1 MARLRRAN
9 PHEPGIRRRRRGRG
23 FSYVAS
29 TGEPVRD
36 SEVLERIRRLAI
48 PPAWTD
54 VWICPFEEGHL
65 QAVGTDAAGRRQ
77 YKYHERWQQHRQ
89 RQKYDHMLQFAGA
102 LPSLRARVGEDLS
115 RPRPDKRRVLA
126 AAVRL
131 LDLGFFRI
139 GSESYAEQNGSYGL
153 ATIKRRHVTV
163 RDDTVQFNYVAK
175 GGKRR
180 VQQVRDADVAAL
192 VRTLKARRGGG
203 DELLAAKE
211 KNGVWRDVRST
222 DVNDYLRELSDA
234 DFTAKDFRTWHAT
247 VLAAVALARMEPSK
261 TKTGKRR
268 AVSRAVCQVSESLG
282 NTPAV
287 CRTSYIDPRV
297 IDRFWDG
304 WTIEGVLRGEGD
316 HGEAGEGVPDDAAP
330 REAIEAAVLDLVEER
345 DTSVVSK
352 AA

>member
-1 MARLRRAN
+1 MGRLRRAS
-9 PHEPGIRRRRRGRG
+9 PHEPGIRRRRHGRG
-23 FSYVAS
+23 FSYVAPA
-29 TGEPVRD
+29 GEPVRD
-36 SEVLERIRRLAI
+36 REVLARIRRLAI

-89 RQKYDHMLQFAGA
+89 RQKYDHMLEFAAA
-102 LPSLRARVGEDLS
+102 LPSLRTRVAEDLA
-115 RPRPDKRRVLA
+115 RPRPDRRRVLA

-139 GSESYAEQNGSYGL
+139 GSEAYAEQNGSYGL
-153 ATIKRRHVTV
+153 ATIKRRHVSV
-163 RDDTVQFNYVAK
+163 LEDTVQFDYIAK

-180 VQQVRDADVAAL
+180 IQQVRDPDVAAL
-192 VRTLKARRGGG
+192 VRRLKARRSGG
-203 DELLAAKE
+203 DELLAVKE
-211 KNGVWRDVRST
+211 NRVWRDVRST
-222 DVNDYLRELSDA
+222 DVNDYLREVSGA

-247 VLAAVALARMEPSK
+247 VLAAVALARTEPSN

-268 AVSRAVCQVSESLG
+268 AVSRAVGQVSESLG

-304 WTIEGVLRGEGD
+304 WTIEAVLRGGGD
-316 HGEAGEGVPDDAAP
+316 HAEAGAGVPDDAAP
-330 REAIEAAVLDLVEER
+330 REAIEAAVVDLVEER
-345 DTSVVSK
+345 DNSVLSR

>member
-29 TGEPVRD
+29 TDEPVRD

-163 RDDTVQFNYVAK
+163 RDDTVQFNYVGK

-304 WTIEGVLRGEGD
+304 WTIEGVLRGGGD
-316 HGEAGEGVPDDAAP
+316 HGEVGEGVPDDAAA

>member
-23 FSYVAS
+23 FSYVAP

-36 SEVLERIRRLAI
+36 PEVLERIRRLAI

-89 RQKYDHMLQFAGA
+89 RQKYDHMLRFAVA
-102 LPSLRARVGEDLS
+102 LPSLRARVAEDLS
-115 RPRPDKRRVLA
+115 RPRPDKPRVLA

-139 GSESYAEQNGSYGL
+139 GSEAYAEQNGSYGL
-153 ATIKRRHVTV
+153 ATIKRKDVTV
-163 RDDTVQFNYVAK
+163 RDDMVQFNYVAK

-180 VQQVRDADVAAL
+180 IQQVRDADVAAL

-203 DELLAAKE
+203 DDLLAAKE
-211 KNGVWRDVRST
+211 KGVWRDIRST
-222 DVNDYLRELSDA
+222 DINDYLRELSDV

-261 TKTGKRR
+261 TKTGQRR

-304 WTIEGVLRGEGD
+304 WTIEAVLRGGGD

-330 REAIEAAVLDLVEER
+330 REAIEAAVVDLVEER
-345 DTSVVSK
+345 DTSVLSQ

>member
-1 MARLRRAN
+1 MARLRRAS
-9 PHEPGIRRRRRGRG
+9 PHEPGIHRRRRGRG
-23 FSYVAS
+23 FSYVAP

-36 SEVLERIRRLAI
+36 SEVLARIRRLAI
-48 PPAWTD
+48 PPAWTN
-54 VWICPFEEGHL
+54 VWICPLEEGHL

-89 RQKYDHMLQFAGA
+89 RLKFDRMLQFAAA
-102 LPSLRARVGEDLS
+102 LPSLRARVAEDLA
-115 RPRPDKRRVLA
+115 RPRPDQQRVLA
-126 AAVRL
+126 AAIRL

-139 GSESYAEQNGSYGL
+139 GSEAYAEQNGSYGL
-153 ATIKRRHVTV
+153 ATIKRGHVSVRGDTV
-163 RDDTVQFNYVAK
+163 RFDYVAK

-180 VQQVRDADVAAL
+180 IQQVRDAEVAAI
-192 VRTLKARRGGG
+192 VRALKARRGGG
-203 DELLAAKE
+203 DELLAVKE
-211 KNGVWRDVRST
+211 NRAWRDVRST
-222 DVNDYLRELSDA
+222 EVNDYLREVSGA

-268 AVSRAVCQVSESLG
+268 AVSNAVCQVSESLG

-304 WTIEGVLRGEGD
+304 WTIEAVLRGGDD
-316 HGEAGEGVPDDAAP
+316 HGEAGEGVPDDDAP
-330 REAIEAAVLDLVEER
+330 REAIEAAVVDLVDER
-345 DTSVVSK
+345 DTSAVSR

>member
-23 FSYVAS
+23 FSYVAP

-36 SEVLERIRRLAI
+36 PEVLERIRRLAI

-89 RQKYDHMLQFAGA
+89 RQKYDHMLRFAAA
-102 LPSLRARVGEDLS
+102 LPSLRARVAEDLS
-115 RPRPDKRRVLA
+115 RPRPDEPRVLA

-139 GSESYAEQNGSYGL
+139 GSEAYAEQNGSYGL
-153 ATIKRRHVTV
+153 ATIKRKDVTV
-163 RDDTVQFNYVAK
+163 RDDMVQFNYVAK

-180 VQQVRDADVAAL
+180 IQQVRDADVAAL

-203 DELLAAKE
+203 DDLLAAKE
-211 KNGVWRDVRST
+211 KGVWRDIRST
-222 DVNDYLRELSDA
+222 DINDYLRELSDV

-261 TKTGKRR
+261 TKTAKRR

-304 WTIEGVLRGEGD
+304 WTIEAVLRGGGD

-330 REAIEAAVLDLVEER
+330 REAIEAAVVDLVEER
-345 DTSVVSK
+345 DTSVLSQ

>member
-1 MARLRRAN
+1 MARLRRAS
-9 PHEPGIRRRRRGRG
+9 PHEPGIRRRRHGRG
-23 FSYVAS
+23 FSYVAP

-36 SEVLERIRRLAI
+36 PEVLARIRSLAI

-77 YKYHERWQQHRQ
+77 YRYHDRWQQHRQ
-89 RQKYDHMLQFAGA
+89 RQKYGHMLEFAAA
-102 LPSLRARVGEDLS
+102 LPSLRARVAEDLA
-115 RPRPDKRRVLA
+115 RPRPDRRLVLA

-139 GSESYAEQNGSYGL
+139 GSEAYAEQNGSYGL
-153 ATIKRRHVTV
+153 ATIKRRDVSV
-163 RDDTVQFNYVAK
+163 REDTVQFDYIAK

-180 VQQVRDADVAAL
+180 IQQVRDPDVAVI

-203 DELLAAKE
+203 DELLAVKE
-211 KNGVWRDVRST
+211 NRLWRDVRST
-222 DVNDYLRELSDA
+222 DVNDYLREVSGA

-247 VLAAVALARMEPSK
+247 VLAAVALARTEPSN
-261 TKTGKRR
+261 TMTGKRR
-268 AVSRAVCQVSESLG
+268 AVSRAVGQVSESLG

-304 WTIEGVLRGEGD
+304 WTIEAVLRGEGA
-316 HGEAGEGVPDDAAP
+316 HGEAGAGVPDDAAP
-330 REAIEAAVLDLVEER
+330 REAIEAAVVDLVEER
-345 DTSVVSK
+345 DTSVLSH

>member
-1 MARLRRAN
+1 MARLRRAS

-23 FSYVAS
+23 FSYVGP

-36 SEVLERIRRLAI
+36 PEVLERIRRLAI
-48 PPAWTD
+48 PPAWSD

-77 YKYHERWQQHRQ
+77 YRYHERWQQHRQ

-102 LPSLRARVGEDLS
+102 LPSLRARVAEDLS
-115 RPRPDKRRVLA
+115 RPRPDRRRVLA

-139 GSESYAEQNGSYGL
+139 GSEAYAEQNGSYGL

-211 KNGVWRDVRST
+211 KGVWRDVRST

-330 REAIEAAVLDLVEER
+330 REAIEAAVVDLVEER
-345 DTSVVSK
+345 DTSVLSQ

>member
-1 MARLRRAN
+1 MARLRRAS
-9 PHEPGIRRRRRGRG
+9 PHEPGIRRRRRGPG
-23 FSYVAS
+23 FSYVAP

-36 SEVLERIRRLAI
+36 AEVLERIRRLAV

-89 RQKYDHMLQFAGA
+89 RQKYDHMLQFAAA
-102 LPSLRARVGEDLS
+102 LPSLRARVAEDLS
-115 RPRPDKRRVLA
+115 RPRPDKPRVLA
-126 AAVRL
+126 AGVRL

-139 GSESYAEQNGSYGL
+139 GSEAYAEQNGSYGL
-153 ATIKRRHVTV
+153 ATIKRRDVIV

-180 VQQVRDADVAAL
+180 IQQVRDAEIAAL

-203 DELLAAKE
+203 DDLLAAKE
-211 KNGVWRDVRST
+211 KGVWRDVRSG
-222 DVNDYLRELSDA
+222 DVNDYLRQLSDV

-247 VLAAVALARMEPSK
+247 VLAAVALARMEPSR

-304 WTIEGVLRGEGD
+304 WTIEAVLRGGGD

-330 REAIEAAVLDLVEER
+330 REAIEAAVVDLVEER
-345 DTSVVSK
+345 DTSVLSQ

>member
-23 FSYVAS
+23 FSYVAP
-29 TGEPVRD
+29 TGEAVADPK
-36 SEVLERIRRLAI
+36 VLERIRRLAI

-102 LPSLRARVGEDLS
+102 LPSLRVRVAEDLS

-126 AAVRL
+126 GAVRL

-153 ATIKRRHVTV
+153 ATIKRRDVTV
-163 RDDTVQFNYVAK
+163 RGDTVQFNYVAK

-180 VQQVRDADVAAL
+180 IQQVRDADVAAL

-211 KNGVWRDVRST
+211 NGVWRDIRST
-222 DVNDYLRELSDA
+222 DVNDYLRQLSDA

-247 VLAAVALARMEPSK
+247 VLAAVALARTEPSK

-316 HGEAGEGVPDDAAP
+316 HGEAGDGVPDDAAP
-330 REAIEAAVLDLVEER
+330 REAIEAAVVDLVEER
-345 DTSVVSK
+345 STSVLSQ

>member
-23 FSYVAS
+23 FSYIAP
-29 TGEPVRD
+29 TGEPIRD
-36 SEVLERIRRLAI
+36 PDTLARIRRLAI
-48 PPAWTD
+48 PPAWSD
-54 VWICPFEEGHL
+54 VWICSFEEGHL

-77 YKYHERWQQHRQ
+77 YRYHERWQQHRQ
-89 RQKYDHMLQFAGA
+89 RQKYDRMLQFAAA
-102 LPSLRARVGEDLS
+102 LPSLRARVANDLA
-115 RPRPDKRRVLA
+115 RPQPDRQRVLA

-153 ATIKRRHVTV
+153 ATIKREQVSV
-163 RDDTVQFNYVAK
+163 RADVVQFDYVAK

-180 VQQVRDADVAAL
+180 IQQVRDADVAAL

-203 DELLAAKE
+203 DELLALKE
-211 KNGVWRDVRST
+211 NRAWRDVRST
-222 DVNDYLRELSDA
+222 EVNDYLREVSGA

-247 VLAAVALARMEPSK
+247 VLAAVALARMKPSN

-268 AVSRAVCQVSESLG
+268 AVTQAVSQVSESLG

-304 WTIEGVLRGEGD
+304 WTIEAVLRGGGD
-316 HGEAGEGVPDDAAP
+316 DEEAGEGVPDDDAP
-330 REAIEAAVLDLVEER
+330 REVIEAAVVDLVEER
-345 DTSVVSK
+345 DSSVASQ